1 MNIDDLLRFLAPL
14 TPAVLPVVVFIWIR
28 TRRELRAIREELVAL
43 RQAPPPLDPRL
54 DDLLQAVEAIDRE
67 LARLGDAQRS
77 TMRVLSER
85 EPARARLEPGT
96 SAEPASNDP

>member
-1 MNIDDLLRFLAPL
+1 MNIDDLLRFLDPL

-28 TRRELRAIREELVAL
+28 TRRELRTIREELVAL

-54 DDLLQAVEAIDRE
+54 DDLLQAVEAVNRE
-67 LARLGDAQRS
+67 LARLSDAERA

-85 EPARARLEPGT
+85 EPARRLEPGT
-96 SAEPASNDP
+96 STEPA